1 LASITRRRADREA
14 SAGGLFK
21 DGETGHAS
29 RMATTPGATAARAS
43 VAFLKIQEFVRRP
56 VMDQMRLRAQ
66 LEAVIA
72 VATAGIDPSSRI
84 VLDASDGAAI
94 VVLADPGG
102 VLRVAESALAARTA
116 GLPLSV
122 GVNHGAVQLAD
133 GGKDDEGMIGDGIA
147 VAANIAEFASPSK
160 LLASRAFRDALA
172 DAAPGEEACLVPA
185 GVLTDPGLRSHE
197 LFGIDRGGA
206 RRRRVRFATLAA
218 ATAVA
223 IFSVG
228 VAVRISAE
236 GQARFLESIQAKSGA
251 YAAGLF
257 ARLKFWEVPPA
268 SPASPGGRGRTSRD
282 KSRG

>member
-1 LASITRRRADREA
+1 
-14 SAGGLFK
+14 
-21 DGETGHAS
+21 
-29 RMATTPGATAARAS
+29 MATIPGATAVRAS
-43 VAFLKIQEFVRRP
+43 VTFLKIQDFARRP

-72 VATAGIDPSSRI
+72 VTTASLDESSRV

-94 VVLADPGG
+94 VVFGDPRGA
-102 VLRVAESALAARTA
+102 LRVAEGALAAGA
-116 GLPLSV
+116 GGLLLSV

-147 VAANIAEFASPSK
+147 VAANIADFASPSN
-160 LLASRAFRDALA
+160 LLVSRAFRDALA

-197 LFGIDRGGA
+197 LFGLDRRVA
-206 RRRRVRFATLAA
+206 QRRRARFVGLAA
-218 ATAVA
+218 ATAIA
-223 IFSVG
+223 ILSAGVG
-228 VAVRISAE
+228 ARISAE
-236 GQARFLESIQAKSGA
+236 GQEKFLSGIQARSGA

-257 ARLKFWEVPPA
+257 AKLKFWEAPPPSA
-268 SPASPGGRGRTSRD
+268 PGGRGRAPKD